1 MTTQVPIAGIPAAR
15 AATTATFGEGFRAT
29 LPLWPGGLLF
39 GIVYAVAA
47 RAAGLSA
54 LETLAMSVLVHAGAA
69 QFAAT
74 GLIAGG
80 AGPLAVTVATAVTNA
95 RHLLM
100 GASVAGYVSRKPWP
114 WRLLYAWHLSDES
127 YGLATARFLA
137 GDGTPAYALGANLGM
152 IPAWVGG
159 AAVGL
164 VVGGAMPASWM
175 AAANLVGPLIFLA
188 LLVPLLKSR
197 RATIVAAFS
206 ALLALVGAA
215 VLPAAGYLLLALL
228 GGAALGAATERE
240 PQRHKGAEESEGFTT
255 ETQRSQSE

>member
-1 MTTQVPIAGIPAAR
+1 MTAETTTAPVPVTR
-15 AATTATFGEGFRAT
+15 ATTLATFWDGFRAT

-47 RAAGLSA
+47 RAAGLTA
-54 LETLAMSVLVHAGAA
+54 LETLAMSVFVHAGAA

-80 AGPLAVTVATAVTNA
+80 AGPLAVTLATAVTNA

-100 GASVAGYVSRKPWP
+100 GASVAPHVRRGPVWF
-114 WRLLYAWHLSDES
+114 RLLYAWHLSDES

-152 IPAWVGG
+152 VPAWLGG
-159 AAVGL
+159 AIIGL
-164 VVGGAMPASWM
+164 AAGGAMPASWT

-188 LLVPLLKSR
+188 LLVPLLTTR
-197 RATIVAAFS
+197 RAAFVAAFS
-206 ALLALVGAA
+206 IVLALVGAA
-215 VLPAAGYLLLALL
+215 TLPAAGYLLLALL
-228 GGAALGAATERE
+228 GGAALGAVLSRQSPVVSRE
-240 PQRHKGAEESEGFTT
+240 
-255 ETQRSQSE
+255 